1 MMNMYVDD
9 QLVRERL
16 AEARALAARQ
26 ALVLSLRPTGR
37 PVRQVLGLALIRAG
51 HWVAGRA
58 PRRAGQPRR
67 ATA

>member
-1 MMNMYVDD
+1 MNTHLHE

-16 AEARALAARQ
+16 DEARATAAQ
-26 ALVLSLRPTGR
+26 
-37 PVRQVLGLALIRAG
+37 LALIRKLRPARRPVRVTIGFALIRVG

-58 PRRAGQPRR
+58 PKLAARPRR